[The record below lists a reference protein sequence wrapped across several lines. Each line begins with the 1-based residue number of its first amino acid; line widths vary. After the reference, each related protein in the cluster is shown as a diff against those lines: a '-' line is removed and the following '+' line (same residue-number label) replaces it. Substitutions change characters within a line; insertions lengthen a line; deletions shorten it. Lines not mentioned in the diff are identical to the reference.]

1 MRVSEDTRVARLF
14 SRLSRAPKRGPVEV
28 AEPPPDPDGRPL
40 LIGRS
45 PRCDLVLGDPT
56 VSRKHAELVR
66 EEDRWIVRDL
76 SSTNGTRVNG
86 WRVHRAVVAR
96 GDVLTLGGQRL
107 VFGRRR

>member
-1 MRVSEDTRVARLF
+1 MRLLDDTRVTRLLD
-14 SRLSRAPKRGPVEV
+14 RLCGTAEFGPIEI

-45 PRCDLVLGDPT
+45 PRCDLVLGDPS

-66 EEDRWIVRDL
+66 EDDRWLVRDL

-86 WRVHRAVVAR
+86 WRIHRAVVAR
-96 GDVLTLGGQRL
+96 GDELTLGGQRL
-107 VFGRRR
+107 VFGRRP